1 MPALAPSA
9 AADSDTPPRPKRTRR
24 KAERAGE
31 LLAAALDLFV
41 EKGYA
46 ATRVE
51 EVAQRAGVSKG
62 TLFLYFA
69 TKEALFTAVV
79 HENLGKQMALW
90 DTAID
95 KFEGPSAALVQ
106 ASLLGWWRRVGSTK
120 ASGIT
125 RLVQSEAHNFPEIA
139 AYYQEHFSRPGL
151 ALMRR
156 ILARGIS
163 RGEFRPIDPTAG
175 AYALVGIIIFMAMW
189 NHTRALF
196 LEPGTVLDPE
206 AHIAAQVDI
215 VLNGFSLHP
224 AHQDINRDITA

>member
-1 MPALAPSA
+1 
-9 AADSDTPPRPKRTRR
+9 
-24 KAERAGE
+24 

-79 HENLGKQMALW
+79 HENLGKQVAHW
-90 DTAID
+90 DAAID
-95 KFEGPSAALVQ
+95 QFEGSSAALVH
-106 ASLLGWWRRVGSTK
+106 ASLLGWWHRVGSTK

-125 RLVQSEAHNFPEIA
+125 RLVHSEAQNFPEIA

-175 AYALVGIIIFMAMW
+175 AYALLGIIIFMAMW
-189 NHTRALF
+189 KHTRALF
-196 LEPGTVLDPE
+196 LEPGAVLDPE
-206 AHIAAQVDI
+206 AHIAQQVDI
-215 VLNGFSLHP
+215 VLNGFAKQAPSQGIS
-224 AHQDINRDITA
+224 A